1 MPMQRGL
8 IAVLCL
14 LATTPAEFAQTA
26 PTTRGQI
33 SAYTVDGLALGERVQ
48 SNDAGY
54 REYKC
59 APSDRFD
66 GFTWCQKSRQQRERR
81 RSFNI
86 THSLLHSRDGRVVYV
101 NRFQAPAFFGPK
113 EADEDIQQ
121 YSHRLGESPR
131 IIRMPGRAG
140 VPDGILAVWGT
151 VELKPLDSESIAAL
165 RKGSSSKNKYLIDLI
180 GNVARSAKKG
190 LPIYRVSGGAG
201 FLWVASFGREGRGTL
216 RLAAVDSSAFD
227 PEPLPAEASTTG
239 VSRQQAGAS
248 ERTTADAQVAGIT
261 SAQRDAQVA
270 QTEIERLRAERT
282 QLNATIKRLEADKA
296 AGEAK
301 AYEMAATAYGTIIVL
316 LVVLAGIGAFAFV
329 ARWRIGPA
337 SKVPSVTPETEEV
350 PLSKPTDITKIEL
363 ATAGDPQQFDLKAA
377 DSIALET
384 NEPSLTEGAD
394 ITKIELAT
402 TDDRQPIASYSEP
415 ETKEPSPSDEAI
427 RAELGPGG
435 EPLQPS
441 SVASPSSRLA
451 PVSASVRGLR
461 ALTGIMIVGTLSAGA
476 IAAVLYL
483 KAANP
488 YQQASGIAESKD
500 IPLEFHS
507 GINKQTNKMEA
518 FVVGWQE
525 NQNGVGAEIVGECA
539 NRNIIF
545 KATVVGRDGTP
556 DHLLWGVN

>member
-1 MPMQRGL
+1 VPMQRGL

-59 APSDRFD
+59 APSDQFD

-316 LVVLAGIGAFAFV
+316 LIVLAGIGAFSFV
-329 ARWRIGPA
+329 ARRRIGPA
-337 SKVPSVTPETEEV
+337 SKLPSVTPETEEV
-350 PLSKPTDITKIEL
+350 LTKIEL
-363 ATAGDPQQFDLKAA
+363 ATAGDPQQFNLKAA

-384 NEPSLTEGAD
+384 NEPSLTDGAD

-441 SVASPSSRLA
+441 SIASPSSRLA
-451 PVSASVRGLR
+451 PVSASVRGLK
-461 ALTGIMIVGTLSAGA
+461 ALTSGLMASSRMKEQPPQSRSASA
-476 IAAVLYL
+476 SSIAFSV
-483 KAANP
+483 
-488 YQQASGIAESKD
+488 SS
-500 IPLEFHS
+500 
-507 GINKQTNKMEA
+507 
-518 FVVGWQE
+518 
-525 NQNGVGAEIVGECA
+525 
-539 NRNIIF
+539 
-545 KATVVGRDGTP
+545 TVPRTISP
-556 DHLLWGVN
+556 R

>member
-1 MPMQRGL
+1 MSLVASVAFGG
-8 IAVLCL
+8 AASL
-14 LATTPAEFAQTA
+14 LASTPAAFAQTA
-26 PTTRGQI
+26 PTTHGQI
-33 SAYTVDGLALGERVQ
+33 SAYRVDGLALGERVQ
-48 SNDAGY
+48 ANDAGY
-54 REYKC
+54 GEYKC
-59 APSDRFD
+59 APSDQFD

-113 EADEDIQQ
+113 EAEEDIQQ

-131 IIRMPGRAG
+131 IIRRPGRAG
-140 VPDGILAVWGT
+140 MPDGILAVWGT

-165 RKGSSSKNKYLIDLI
+165 GKGSSSKNKYLIDLI
-180 GNVARSAKKG
+180 GNVTRSAKEG
-190 LPIYRVSGGAG
+190 LPIYRISGGAG
-201 FLWVASFGREGRGTL
+201 FLWVASLGRKGRGTL

-227 PEPLPAEASTTG
+227 PEPPPALASTTS

-261 SAQRDAQVA
+261 SAERDAQVA
-270 QTEIERLRAERT
+270 QTEIERLHTERT

-329 ARWRIGPA
+329 ARRRIEPA
-337 SKVPSVTPETEEV
+337 SKLPSITPETEEV

-363 ATAGDPQQFDLKAA
+363 ATAGDPQQSDLKAA

-394 ITKIELAT
+394 ITRIEAAPA
-402 TDDRQPIASYSEP
+402 DDRQPIASYSEP
-415 ETKEPSPSDEAI
+415 ETKEPSSPDEAI

-435 EPLQPS
+435 EPLQPTL
-441 SVASPSSRLA
+441 AMALAGLCSPPPTA
-451 PVSASVRGLR
+451 PRPPKPPAPPPPEPLPPSA
-461 ALTGIMIVGTLSAGA
+461 
-476 IAAVLYL
+476 
-483 KAANP
+483 
-488 YQQASGIAESKD
+488 
-500 IPLEFHS
+500 
-507 GINKQTNKMEA
+507 
-518 FVVGWQE
+518 
-525 NQNGVGAEIVGECA
+525 
-539 NRNIIF
+539 
-545 KATVVGRDGTP
+545 
-556 DHLLWGVN
+556 